1 MGAIE
6 KRTTSGGGGEEEYVK
21 HVFTARFGTYL
32 IEKYDHDSTHSEGG
46 IFMNKRQ
53 VCVAILVLLAFVAL
67 SGTAFAADSF
77 PEKNLKIIV
86 PFAPGGGV
94 DVTCRLMAE
103 VAEKYL
109 GGKKIVVENM
119 PGGGAVIGQTYVAK
133 AKPDGYTLLAY
144 TSSVVT
150 NPMTKKTTF
159 DYKSFDTVAMYCFD
173 PEILMVPVNSPY
185 KTLKEFL
192 DAAKKAEISLAT
204 PGHSTSHHI
213 ASLILESRMGAKFG
227 YVHNESAA
235 MQVQQILGGH
245 VESAMMALGETVG
258 YIQDGSMR
266 ALGLMTLEREP
277 DFPDIATFKEEG
289 IDIEWGAFRGLAA
302 PAGTPEDVLKQLDE
316 VFAKI
321 INDAEYSEKMKKAG
335 FPVVYKNGADFSA
348 YVDEVAVQLEKIVP
362 TLKQ

>member
-1 MGAIE
+1 MK
-6 KRTTSGGGGEEEYVK
+6 KRLFVV
-21 HVFTARFGTYL
+21 VFLA
-32 IEKYDHDSTHSEGG
+32 
-46 IFMNKRQ
+46 
-53 VCVAILVLLAFVAL
+53 VLVSVVLGNA
-67 SGTAFAADSF
+67 AFAAASF

-103 VAEKYL
+103 VAEKHL
-109 GGKKIVVENM
+109 DGKRIVVENM
-119 PGGGAVIGQTYVAK
+119 PGGGAVIGQTFVAK

-144 TSSVVT
+144 TSSVVS
-150 NPMTKKTTF
+150 NPMTKTTTY

-173 PEILMVPVNSPY
+173 PEIVIVPADSPY
-185 KTLKEFL
+185 KTLKDFL
-192 DAAKKAEISLAT
+192 DAAKKSEISLAT

-213 ASLILESRMGAKFG
+213 ASLILESRMGVKFG

-258 YIQDGSMR
+258 YLQDGSMR
-266 ALGLMTLEREP
+266 GLGLMTLERDP
-277 DFPDIATFKEEG
+277 DFPDMATFKEEG

-302 PAGTPEDVLKQLDE
+302 PAGVPEDVLKKLDE
-316 VFAKI
+316 LFARI
-321 INDAEYSEKMKKAG
+321 INDPEYGEKMKKAG

-348 YVDEVAVQLEKIVP
+348 YVDEVAEELEKIIP